1 MPGFKVEKSDKKK
14 ILTIDGAVTIE
25 NVDKLKHVLQELVDS
40 ADTVVLD
47 VKNVTEADLSC
58 VQLLCSAHKTSIE
71 LKKSLALSG
80 NCSEAFRKAVR
91 DSGYAQHKGCKVD
104 TNESCLWLKKENI
117 E

>member
-1 MPGFKVEKSDKKK
+1 MPGFKVEQSGKKK
-14 ILTIDGAVTIE
+14 ILTIDGALTVD
-25 NVDKLKHVLQELVDS
+25 NVSELRNILEDLIDT
-40 ADTVVLD
+40 ADNVVLN
-47 VKNVTEADLSC
+47 VANVTEADMFC

-91 DSGYAQHKGCKVD
+91 DSGYSQHKGCKLD